1 MTFGTPWHA
10 AHVYYYEPDRSGLLL
25 DAVHPL
31 LQEVDGTAA
40 RAYVVPHWLRGP
52 HLRLNLSA
60 DEDAWAGLIRPAIE
74 RVLGTYLDG
83 HPSTARLDARTSLP
97 QHRLLAELEEQ
108 EGPLTPWFPD
118 NTIQYPDYDSRA
130 EAMGGEQIAELVTG
144 FYVASNPLYLD
155 TVRHIED
162 TAEPADLVGLS
173 LLFATAEAIGGLRRN
188 VGSFR
193 AHAEGFINQC
203 GDPQAVRSAFDRQ
216 YERHHDAIVGLMRAV
231 VGTVAGTAKPS
242 VPLVGRWAALM
253 RRSVQLAEPA
263 VQSGVLKMS
272 ESRRTAFMDH
282 PDFPE
287 YLRKAFS
294 NETYVRRALGNPDFL
309 RYRVVLNFTYLQL
322 SRLGQSPRTRY
333 LLCHLAANAIEE
345 HYSISAIDIIEEF
358 VAEHP

>member
-1 MTFGTPWHA
+1 VTDWHT
-10 AHVYYYEPDRSGLLL
+10 AHVYYYESDRSGLLL
-25 DAVHPL
+25 DAVHPFL
-31 LQEVDGTAA
+31 REVEGTAA

-60 DEDAWAGLIRPAIE
+60 DNGVWTGVIRPAIE
-74 RVLGTYLDG
+74 RVLGTYLDS
-83 HPSTARLDARTSLP
+83 HPSTARLDALASLP

-118 NTIQYPDYDSRA
+118 NTIQYPDYVSRA
-130 EAMGGEQIAELVTG
+130 EAMGGAQIEELVTG
-144 FYVASNPLYLD
+144 FYVDSNPLYLD
-155 TVRHIED
+155 TVRHIRD
-162 TAEPADLVGLS
+162 MSEPADLVGLS

-193 AHAEGFINQC
+193 SHAEGFITQC
-203 GDPQAVRSAFDRQ
+203 VDPQAVRSVFDRQ
-216 YERHHDAIVGLMRAV
+216 YERHHDAITGLMLAV
-231 VGTVAGTAKPS
+231 VGTLAGTAKPP
-242 VPLVGRWAALM
+242 VPLVDRWAALM

-263 VQSGVLKMS
+263 VRSGALTMS
-272 ESRRTAFMDH
+272 ESRRTAFIDN
-282 PDFPE
+282 PGFPE
-287 YLRKAFS
+287 YLRKAF
-294 NETYVRRALGNPDFL
+294 NNKEYVRRALGNPDFH

-345 HYSISAIDIIEEF
+345 YYSISAIDIIDKF